1 MSGSDEEKIHR
12 TVERVA
18 RESPEVCADR
28 TAEVSGAARRRGSP
42 KTPQSIR
49 PVLPA
54 AEKRKPERAA
64 ASQDGPTARCEPIMS
79 LHGFCARTRRETGEL
94 PRRSY
99 ASPSHPG

>member
-42 KTPQSIR
+42 KTPQFIR
-49 PVLPA
+49 PVLLLQKNA
-54 AEKRKPERAA
+54 DQSVLRHHRTVQRRG
-64 ASQDGPTARCEPIMS
+64 ASR
-79 LHGFCARTRRETGEL
+79 
-94 PRRSY
+94 
-99 ASPSHPG
+99 